1 MEIEQVEWLQS
12 ARSGRSSPLP
22 AHWHS
27 RTVDRRKSRQKV
39 EIWPKW
45 GHALGSDPKGLGQ
58 STTGCAMSFL
68 KELKRRNVI
77 RVGIAYVIVAWL
89 VAQVTELALDS
100 FATPDW
106 VIKTVLFLLVIGFP
120 LALIFAWAYELTP
133 EGLKKE
139 KDVDRSESITHVTG
153 RKLDFII
160 IAILVLALGYFAY
173 DKFLLQPVSDSQQM
187 VEKSIAV
194 LPFVNISSDKEQE
207 YFSDGIT
214 EEILNSLASVKEL
227 KVAGRTSSFA
237 FKGQNQDLR
246 RIGDMLGVEHIL
258 EGSVRKSGTTVRIT
272 AQLVQVEDGF
282 HLWSETYDREL
293 TDVFAIQDEI
303 ATEILNQLKA
313 QLFDEER
320 QVLVSQRTDPEVYDL
335 YLLAKQRLYGRTRQ
349 TIESAVALL
358 DQAIT
363 KDLDYAPAYAQ
374 RGIATMLLSEYSYGT
389 IPEAEA
395 QKQGKRFVDRALEM
409 DPQLA
414 EAWAGLGLYH
424 YGQPTEHEEAIEALT
439 KALSIN
445 PNLIDASN
453 WLQNVLSE
461 SGDPR
466 GSLQLLEH
474 MMQRDPL
481 YRPGFSNAVTVFD
494 SFGQQDKAQALIDQ
508 FRSYDPNDA
517 QLLQADAMHHFF
529 LGRVAEGFRLAEQ
542 AHQLAP
548 TDAVTNFVFTI
559 GLWQTLQVERI
570 AEEGDDFFKVDAL
583 DMLGR
588 RDEAFEL
595 AFKLSREGYITS
607 LFTLYNLADR
617 SQELVDYL
625 EERWPSL
632 EAFAADY
639 PHDNFGYAL
648 MAEVALAYSRTGNT
662 ERFNDALLLLENA
675 MTNLAGQGIDNVV
688 FMFEYA
694 IYLALEGEYDQAI
707 TQLET
712 AIDGG
717 FQTYAP
723 IATAVPMFEPL
734 QDDPRFVALEA
745 IMVDNINVDREALGL
760 DPIDPLNQFWQ

>member
-1 MEIEQVEWLQS
+1 
-12 ARSGRSSPLP
+12 
-22 AHWHS
+22 
-27 RTVDRRKSRQKV
+27 
-39 EIWPKW
+39 
-45 GHALGSDPKGLGQ
+45 
-58 STTGCAMSFL
+58 MSFIQ
-68 KELKRRNVI
+68 ELRRRNVI
-77 RVGIAYVIVAWL
+77 RVAIAYAVAAWL
-89 VAQVTELALDS
+89 LIEVSATTFPMLRLPEWTATFVA
-100 FATPDW
+100 
-106 VIKTVLFLLVIGFP
+106 VLLMIGLP
-120 LALIFAWAYELTP
+120 VALIFAWAYELTP

-246 RIGDMLGVEHIL
+246 RIGDALGVEHIL

-313 QLFDEER
+313 QLLDEER

-349 TIESAVALL
+349 TIELAVALL
-358 DQAIT
+358 DQAIA
-363 KDLDYAPAYAQ
+363 KDPDYAPAYAQ
-374 RGIATMLLSEYSYGT
+374 RGIATMLLSDSSYGT

-395 QKQGKRFVDRALEM
+395 QKTGKRFVDRALEM
-409 DPQLA
+409 NPQLA

-424 YGQPTEHEEAIEALT
+424 YGQPTEHEEAIEALA

-453 WLQNVLSE
+453 WLQNTLAV
-461 SGDPR
+461 SGEAR
-466 GSLQLLEH
+466 SALQLLEH

-481 YRPGFSNAVTVFD
+481 YRPGFSNAVRVFD
-494 SFGQQDKAQALIDQ
+494 DFGLEDKAQALIDQ
-508 FRSYDPNDA
+508 FRTYDPNDP
-517 QLLQADAMHHFF
+517 QLLQADAMHHFYR
-529 LGRVAEGFRLAEQ
+529 GSAAEGFRLAEQ
-542 AHQLAP
+542 AYQLAP
-548 TDAVTNFVFTI
+548 TDAVAHFVFTL
-559 GLWQTLQVERI
+559 GLLQTLQVERI
-570 AEEGDDFFKVDAL
+570 AEEGDVFLKVDAL
-583 DMLGR
+583 DLLGR

-595 AFKLSREGYITS
+595 AFELAREGYIWN
-607 LFTLYNLADR
+607 LFALYNRAAR

-625 EERWPSL
+625 EERWPGL
-632 EAFAADY
+632 DAFAADY
-639 PHDNFGYAL
+639 PHDAYGYDL

-662 ERFNDALLLLENA
+662 ERFNDALLLVENA
-675 MTNLAGQGIDNVV
+675 MLNLSGQGIDNLV
-688 FMFEYA
+688 FMVENA
-694 IYLALEGEYDQAI
+694 RYLALAGEYDEAI
-707 TQLET
+707 TQLEN
-712 AIDGG
+712 AIDRG
-717 FQTYAP
+717 FQSYSISATY
-723 IATAVPMFEPL
+723 TPMFEPL
-734 QDDPRFVALEA
+734 RDDPRFFAVQAV
-745 IMVDNINVDREALGL
+745 MVDNINDDRQALGL
-760 DPIDPLNQFWQ
+760 EPVDPLSQFWQ